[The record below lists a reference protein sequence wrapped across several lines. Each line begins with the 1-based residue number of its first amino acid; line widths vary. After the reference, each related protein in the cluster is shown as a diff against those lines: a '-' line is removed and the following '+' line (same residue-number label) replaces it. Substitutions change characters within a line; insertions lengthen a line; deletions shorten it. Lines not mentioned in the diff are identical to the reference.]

1 MCCQRPAKRCW
12 GFSGARNRAAENAP
26 ERGQRGETIAS
37 RRVSLQEKETFL
49 KVAEQPLSCLPPAS
63 PSVFPR
69 DAVPHSRRSLPSAVL
84 PPGRWD
90 SAGREYLH
98 EAVGAGGG
106 VWQRSGAVGHRLCR
120 AWVLLQA
127 AHRAEWASYGGC
139 GTRLVPCEHSKQPR
153 GQRLRSTVCRMSF
166 GGLKLPSLSR
176 PSVSL
181 VPLPLLQSE
190 LCRLSQLSLI
200 GDTPVPVP
208 SPCLW
213 PFPGLSPVASPLSW
227 AGEPGAGR
235 STPRVARWGRA
246 GRNPSVSRWQSSQG
260 PWQGT
265 GALTAGLCSS
275 WAFLLQPLLVH
286 GVIPHQCSVWNLLFL
301 NHMRFL
307 LASFSNHL
315 NRMFK

>member
-1 MCCQRPAKRCW
+1 MCCQRRARRCW

-26 ERGQRGETIAS
+26 ERGQRGETGAS
-37 RRVSLQEKETFL
+37 RRVSLQGKETFL

-63 PSVFPR
+63 PSVYPR
-69 DAVPHSRRSLPSAVL
+69 DAVPHSRRNLPSAVL
-84 PPGRWD
+84 PPGQWD

-98 EAVGAGGG
+98 EAVGEGGG
-106 VWQRSGAVGHRLCR
+106 VWQRSGAVGHCLCR
-120 AWVLLQA
+120 AWVLLEA
-127 AHRAEWASYGGC
+127 AHRAECASYGGC

-176 PSVSL
+176 PLVSL

-213 PFPGLSPVASPLSW
+213 PFPGLSPVASHLSW
-227 AGEPGAGR
+227 AGEPGAGH

-246 GRNPSVSRWQSSQG
+246 RAESLCVPLAVFPGTLAGHWGAHRW
-260 PWQGT
+260 PV
-265 GALTAGLCSS
+265 
-275 WAFLLQPLLVH
+275 FLLGLSASAAVGSWGYSSPVQRLESPFFKPHEVLV
-286 GVIPHQCSVWNLLFL
+286 GLFL
-301 NHMRFL
+301 QP
-307 LASFSNHL
+307 
-315 NRMFK
+315 FK